1 MPARKPGVK
10 EMGVTSFK
18 AHCLAVIEEVAQGKT
33 RRVLLLKH
41 DRPVAAVVPAAEDW
55 DDLWGAMKGTVT
67 VARGV
72 DLTDASGEVWEAD
85 E

>member
-41 DRPVAAVVPAAEDW
+41 DRPVAAVVPATEDLVE
-55 DDLWGAMKGTVT
+55 LWGAMKGTVR
-67 VARGV
+67 VAPGV
-72 DLTDASGEVWEAD
+72 DLTEPTGEVWEAD